1 MSVDSVCGRFGT
13 AWRGGGGPAGRTMM
27 AIEIAT
33 HPLVLRHA
41 RVVYERNAT
50 LSVTPTAK
58 GRVEIDAYHELAVR

>member
-1 MSVDSVCGRFGT
+1 
-13 AWRGGGGPAGRTMM
+13 MM

-41 RVVYERNAT
+41 RAVYERNAT